1 MEIERFAM
9 IILIGVL
16 SMQVGDLVK
25 HRRTGFIAI
34 VLKLPQPAFASA
46 MVKVITSEGIGLW
59 RQAKCEVISD
69 SR

>member
-1 MEIERFAM
+1 M
-9 IILIGVL
+9 IK
-16 SMQVGDLVK
+16 VGDLVK

-59 RQAKCEVISD
+59 RQAKCEVISE

>member
-1 MEIERFAM
+1 M

-25 HRRTGFIAI
+25 HIRTGFIAI
-34 VLKLPQPAFASA
+34 VLKLPQSTSRAG
-46 MVKVITSEGIGLW
+46 MVKVMTSEGIGVW
-59 RQAKCEVISD
+59 RRSKCEVISE